1 MCCMCE
7 QHDVLR
13 SNVPRVRVVPCA
25 ACAACAHVNN
35 LSVMHQGSNGFSI
48 SVSVSGPF
56 GAHFLPLDCAQTS
69 LTLDK
74 GQGP

>member
-48 SVSVSGPF
+48 SDLGPL
-56 GAHFLPLDCAQTS
+56 AHIFCPWIARTS
-69 LTLDK
+69 LSL
-74 GQGP
+74 G